1 MPRSK
6 EQNEQIRREKSAR
19 ILEVAIQMFAT
30 KGYAETTIANVA
42 KEAGV
47 SFGSVFSYFSS
58 KEELFRAAVLEP
70 LQEMRL
76 LIPHE
81 QLEAPFSMSLLRETV
96 TEHVHFF
103 VRQDVYLRLIQYI
116 LVQPDRFPELFA
128 ELDQFAHAFRGAVC
142 TLIERGQESGLLE
155 DCTPIWVSIS
165 YLSFLIGI
173 RVTQTDPQEHT
184 KLWNAMIEQA
194 ILLFRPRG
202 ATPDDIPRPAP

>member
-1 MPRSK
+1 MPRTK
-6 EQNEQIRREKSAR
+6 EQNEQIRREKAAR
-19 ILEVAIQMFAT
+19 ILEVAMRMFAT

-47 SFGSVFSYFSS
+47 SFGSVFSYFPS

-76 LIPHE
+76 LILHE
-81 QLEAPFSMSLLRETV
+81 QLEAPFTLDLLRGIV
-96 TEHVHFF
+96 AEHVRFF

-116 LVQPDRFPELFA
+116 LVQPDRFPELFT
-128 ELDQFAHAFRGAVC
+128 ELDQFAHAFRGSVC

-155 DCTPIWVSIS
+155 ACTPIWISIS

-173 RVTQTDPQEHT
+173 RVTQTDPRDHA
-184 KLWNAMIEQA
+184 KLWDAMIEQA

-202 ATPDDIPRPAP
+202 ATPDDVSRPAS